1 MAVVKIWKVTSRL
14 DKVIGYVSNT
24 DKTINENYEEA
35 AIQSL
40 HDTLCYAV
48 DADKTEDKYF
58 VKGINCQSEFALEQ
72 MIETKKEF
80 KKTGG
85 ILAFHAYQS
94 FAPGEVTPAIAH
106 TIGEEFAKR
115 MWGDRFEIIVAT
127 HVNAHCVHNHFL
139 LNSVSFVDGKKYY
152 DNKKNYAKMR
162 ELSDGL
168 CREYGLTVVE
178 SPMSGQT
185 KKYDDYEAEKNNM
198 PSKNTVIKRDID
210 ECIKLSISEQDFL
223 NRMKKRGYTFNFDGK
238 YATIRHQNF
247 ERTRRLKTL
256 GDKYTPESIAERI
269 EYSWRSENVDIPK
282 QEYPAFEMWKQSK
295 SKDYR
300 MVYVQFVTV
309 VSVVKEYPNEN
320 RNLYKL
326 LGDEIRKLDRL
337 VEQQNLLCGNDID
350 TPEQLTAYKDKCK
363 SEISELIEARN
374 KLRSLLKSAE
384 RKGNES
390 EITELKEDISHLSE
404 RLKKLRRDVL
414 VCDRIEEQKPK
425 IDEKINKAEQL
436 NEKELMKDE
445 RIRRRR

>member
-40 HDTLCYAV
+40 HYTLCYAV
-48 DADKTEDKYF
+48 DADKTENKYF

-139 LNSVSFVDGKKYY
+139 LNSVSFVDGEKYY

-162 ELSDGL
+162 EFSDEL
-168 CREYGLTVVE
+168 CREHGLTVVE
-178 SPMSGQT
+178 SPLSGQT

-247 ERTRRLKTL
+247 ERARRLKTL
-256 GDKYTPESIAERI
+256 GDEYTPESIAERI
-269 EYSWRSENVDIPK
+269 EHSWRSENVDIPK

-295 SKDYR
+295 PKDYR

-309 VSVVKEYPNEN
+309 VSVVKEYQNKN

-350 TPEQLTAYKDKCK
+350 TPEQLTAYKDKCN
-363 SEISELIEARN
+363 SEISELTEARN

-390 EITELKEDISHLSE
+390 EITELKEDISNLSE

>member
-106 TIGEEFAKR
+106 TVGEEFAKR

-320 RNLYKL
+320 RNIYKL

-384 RKGNES
+384 RKGNEN
-390 EITELKEDISHLSE
+390 EITELKEDISNLSE
-404 RLKKLRRDVL
+404 RLKKLWRDVL

-425 IDEKINKAEQL
+425 IDEKINKAKQI

>member
-168 CREYGLTVVE
+168 CREYGLTDVE

-282 QEYPAFEMWKQSK
+282 HEYPAFEMWKQSK

-384 RKGNES
+384 RKGNEN
-390 EITELKEDISHLSE
+390 EITELKEDISNLSE
-404 RLKKLRRDVL
+404 RLKKLWRDVL

-425 IDEKINKAEQL
+425 IDEKINKAKQI

>member
-14 DKVIGYVSNT
+14 DKVIDYVSNT
-24 DKTINENYEEA
+24 DKTVNENYEEA

-40 HDTLCYAV
+40 RDTLCYAV
-48 DADKTEDKYF
+48 DSDKTENKYF

-106 TIGEEFAKR
+106 TIGEESAKR

-162 ELSDGL
+162 EFSDEL
-168 CREYGLTVVE
+168 CREHGLTVVE
-178 SPMSGQT
+178 SPLLGQT

-247 ERTRRLKTL
+247 ERARRLKTL
-256 GDKYTPESIAERI
+256 GDAYTPESIAERI
-269 EYSWRSENVDIPK
+269 EHSWRSENVDIPK

-295 SKDYR
+295 PKDYR

-309 VSVVKEYPNEN
+309 VSVVKEYPNKN

-337 VEQQNLLCGNDID
+337 IEQQNLLCGNDID
-350 TPEQLTAYKDKCK
+350 TPEQLTAYKDKCN
-363 SEISELIEARN
+363 SEISELTEARK

-384 RKGNES
+384 RKGNEN
-390 EITELKEDISHLSE
+390 EITELKEDISNLSE
-404 RLKKLRRDVL
+404 RLKKFRRDVL
-414 VCDRIEEQKPK
+414 VCDRIEEHKPK
-425 IDEKINKAEQL
+425 IDEKINKAKQI

>member
-35 AIQSL
+35 SIQSL
-40 HDTLCYAV
+40 HDTPCYAV

-106 TIGEEFAKR
+106 TIGEDFAKR

-162 ELSDGL
+162 ELSDGI

-178 SPMSGQT
+178 SPLSGQT

-238 YATIRHQNF
+238 YATIHHQNF
-247 ERTRRLKTL
+247 ERARRLKTL
-256 GDKYTPESIAERI
+256 GDEYTPESIAERI
-269 EYSWRSENVDIPK
+269 EHSWRSENVDIPK

-295 SKDYR
+295 PKDYR

-309 VSVVKEYPNEN
+309 VSVVKEYPNKN

-363 SEISELIEARN
+363 SEIGFFKYHGMTAEKALLAY
-374 KLRSLLKSAE
+374 LKS
-384 RKGNES
+384 
-390 EITELKEDISHLSE
+390 EILMPKELKFRATDFYETGGNNDV
-404 RLKKLRRDVL
+404 RPCRNNKK
-414 VCDRIEEQKPK
+414 
-425 IDEKINKAEQL
+425 EK
-436 NEKELMKDE
+436 
-445 RIRRRR
+445 RTFRPVR

>member
-178 SPMSGQT
+178 SPMLGQT
-185 KKYDDYEAEKNNM
+185 KKYDDYEAEKYNM

-238 YATIRHQNF
+238 YATIHHQTF
-247 ERTRRLKTL
+247 ERARRLKTL
-256 GDKYTPESIAERI
+256 GDAYTPESIAERI
-269 EYSWRSENVDIPK
+269 EHSWRSENVDIPK

-295 SKDYR
+295 PKDYR

-309 VSVVKEYPNEN
+309 VSVVKENQNKN

-384 RKGNES
+384 RKGNENK
-390 EITELKEDISHLSE
+390 ITELKEDISNLSK

-425 IDEKINKAEQL
+425 IDEKINKAKQI

>member
-94 FAPGEVTPAIAH
+94 FAPGEATPAIAH
-106 TIGEEFAKR
+106 TIGKEFAKR

-139 LNSVSFVDGKKYY
+139 LNSVSFIDGKKYY

-162 ELSDGL
+162 ELSDVL

-247 ERTRRLKTL
+247 ERARRLKTL
-256 GDKYTPESIAERI
+256 GDEYTPESIAERI
-269 EYSWRSENVDIPK
+269 EQSWRSENVDIPK

-295 SKDYR
+295 PKDYR
-300 MVYVQFVTV
+300 MIYVQFVTV

-337 VEQQNLLCGNDID
+337 IEQQNLLCGNDID
-350 TPEQLTAYKDKCK
+350 TPEQLTAYKDKCN
-363 SEISELIEARN
+363 SEISELIEARK
-374 KLRSLLKSAE
+374 KLRRLLKSAE
-384 RKGNES
+384 RKGNEN
-390 EITELKEDISHLSE
+390 EITELKEDISNLSE

-425 IDEKINKAEQL
+425 IDEKINKAKQI

>member
-1 MAVVKIWKVTSRL
+1 MAVVKIWKVTARL
-14 DKVIGYVSNT
+14 DKVLGYVSNT
-24 DKTINENYEEA
+24 EKTENKDYEEPD
-35 AIQSL
+35 IQSL
-40 HDTLCYAV
+40 HDTINYAV
-48 DADKTEDKYF
+48 DPNKTEDKYF
-58 VKGINCQSEFALEQ
+58 VTGINCQAEFALEQ
-72 MIETKKEF
+72 MTETKKTF
-80 KKTGG
+80 KKMGG

-106 TIGEEFAKR
+106 TIGKEFAKR

-139 LNSVSFVDGKKYY
+139 LNSVSFIDGKKYY

-162 ELSDGL
+162 ELSDVL

-178 SPMSGQT
+178 SPQSGQT

-247 ERTRRLKTL
+247 ERARRLKTL
-256 GDKYTPESIAERI
+256 GDEYTPKSIAERI
-269 EYSWRSENVDIPK
+269 EHSWRSENVDIPK

-295 SKDYR
+295 PKDYR
-300 MVYVQFVTV
+300 MIYVQFVTV

-337 VEQQNLLCGNDID
+337 IEQQNLLCGNDID
-350 TPEQLTAYKDKCK
+350 TPEQLTAYKDKCS
-363 SEISELIEARN
+363 SEISELTEARK
-374 KLRSLLKSAE
+374 KLRRLLKSAE
-384 RKGNES
+384 RKGNEN
-390 EITELKEDISHLSE
+390 EITELKEDISNLSE

-425 IDEKINKAEQL
+425 IDEKIDKAKQT